1 LHRSSRYRRQR
12 LWLAAVF
19 VAFFPSLCIA
29 AGAQQF
35 TDPPLLQ
42 PPLASPPEPLPP
54 IEIRP
59 DANLLAQSIP
69 LPNAPGKYA
78 GPSAAISVGSV
89 TSGPGSPTPE
99 VSRTQ
104 KVIQPGEIAPSLSQR
119 DKALLGVKNSFSA
132 FAAAGWIAAAGYE
145 QLMNGSPNFGT
156 DRGAFGERLGA
167 AVLRDSSEGILS
179 DSAMAPLFREDP
191 RYYRLGPAHKLPARV
206 LYAITRPLIVRTDA
220 GALSPNLALWSGT
233 LGGATLTNAYYPSI
247 DRGPAHTFEIFGGSL
262 GGEAISDC
270 IREFFGDVT
279 ELLHSQHE

>member
-1 LHRSSRYRRQR
+1 
-12 LWLAAVF
+12 
-19 VAFFPSLCIA
+19 
-29 AGAQQF
+29 
-35 TDPPLLQ
+35 
-42 PPLASPPEPLPP
+42 
-54 IEIRP
+54 
-59 DANLLAQSIP
+59 
-69 LPNAPGKYA
+69 
-78 GPSAAISVGSV
+78 
-89 TSGPGSPTPE
+89 
-99 VSRTQ
+99 
-104 KVIQPGEIAPSLSQR
+104 
-119 DKALLGVKNSFSA
+119 
-132 FAAAGWIAAAGYE
+132 
-145 QLMNGSPNFGT
+145 M
-156 DRGAFGERLGA
+156 RLGA

-233 LGGATLTNAYYPSI
+233 LGGATLTNAYYPRI